1 MLHSASFHMHC
12 MLKITHSR
20 RSTLSLSLSHQNRHI
35 GMWWRTSK
43 SQTSANIIKKNRL
56 RYFNT
61 VTSWINQK
69 LRQNHVTYIQ
79 NEEERQLAAERKRY
93 ALESFLTLHRN
104 FIHKLSAEIFMLCV
118 FLQHAEEVWNIDRED
133 GRERRC
139 TERWVGTTKQ
149 TIWIHIE
156 YSAKNSLNM
165 NVPHA

>member
-1 MLHSASFHMHC
+1 MLHSASLHMHC
-12 MLKITHSR
+12 MLNITHSR
-20 RSTLSLSLSHQNRHI
+20 RSTLSLSLS
-35 GMWWRTSK
+35 SK
-43 SQTSANIIKKNRL
+43 PAHWYVMENEQVPNISQHHKKNRL

-93 ALESFLTLHRN
+93 ALGSFLTLHRN